1 MPTHFNRLAI
11 AVALLLL
18 AALMWW
24 LPNALTPRGALFD
37 TEKRH
42 EADYII
48 ENFTA
53 TVMDSHGRRKHE
65 LRAARLEHYPDDDT
79 VTLDRPYLVQYSPDG
94 PPLHTRADRGYT
106 TTTSKEIL
114 MRGNVRV
121 TRSARTDS
129 PAGEVTAQEMRVLLE

>member
-1 MPTHFNRLAI
+1 MTDHFNRLAI
-11 AVALLLL
+11 VVVLLAL
-18 AALMWW
+18 AALLWW
-24 LPNALTPRGALFD
+24 LPNALAPRDGLFE

-42 EADYII
+42 EPDYTI

-53 TVMDSHGRRKHE
+53 TVMDTQGHRKHE

-79 VTLDRPYLVQYSPDG
+79 VALDRPYLVQYTPDG
-94 PPLHTRADRGYT
+94 PPLHTRADRGFT

-121 TRSARTDS
+121 TRGAKAGT
-129 PAGEVTAQEMRVLLE
+129 PAGAVTTEEMRVLLE